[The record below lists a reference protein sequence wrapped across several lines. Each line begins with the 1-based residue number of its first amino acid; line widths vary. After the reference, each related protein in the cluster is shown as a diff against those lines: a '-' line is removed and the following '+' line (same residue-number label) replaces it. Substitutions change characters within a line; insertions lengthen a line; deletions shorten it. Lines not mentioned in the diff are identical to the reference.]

1 MKPISLCDIL
11 KSKKIVPHSKLR
23 GDTVNITDVRVKK
36 FDGPN
41 RLKAIAAITI
51 DDCFVVHELRIID
64 GKAGLFV
71 AMPSRKMPNGEFKD
85 VAHPI
90 NQETRNMIERI
101 VIEAYNQIPDTEKT
115 E

>member
-1 MKPISLCDIL
+1 ME
-11 KSKKIVPHSKLR
+11 
-23 GDTVNITDVRVKK
+23 ITDVRVKK
-36 FDGPN
+36 LNSDN

-64 GKAGLFV
+64 GKEGLFV

-90 NQETRNMIERI
+90 NQETRNRIESV
-101 VIEAYNQIPDTEKT
+101 VIDAYNNLEDVTDEPSEPEPEDE